1 MGRDWLW
8 RLLGFVPAGVE
19 AAILVAT
26 PVPEIL
32 ISRDGRHVGITIP
45 TENGAQLASLRD
57 TRSDYAREN
66 LMELASVKGDP
77 IPMADWPSAYC
88 TSEFCKMALTRDG
101 HDWELLMARNNMRV
115 EERAL
120 AAACELAD
128 IVVADR
134 WLPRS
139 CQPRWFKAD
148 ITSLEQSGGLAI
160 LLREQSIVQ
169 VADHQGEHGWWRA
182 EPD

>member
-1 MGRDWLW
+1 
-8 RLLGFVPAGVE
+8 
-19 AAILVAT
+19 
-26 PVPEIL
+26 
-32 ISRDGRHVGITIP
+32 
-45 TENGAQLASLRD
+45 
-57 TRSDYAREN
+57 
-66 LMELASVKGDP
+66 
-77 IPMADWPSAYC
+77 
-88 TSEFCKMALTRDG
+88 
-101 HDWELLMARNNMRV
+101 MARNNMRV

-128 IVVADR
+128 TVVADR